1 MRGMAGRRPPSSV
14 GAMPAALRVLVV
26 DDHAVVRRGVVAY
39 LDVLDDVEVAGEAA
53 DGRDALDAAGRPAP
67 AGTLPDVV
75 LMDLQ
80 MPRMDGVAATAE
92 IARRFP
98 SVRVVVL
105 TSFGENE
112 RVHAALQQGAAGYLL
127 KDAGAAEVAAALYA
141 AARDEVFLDAAVARR
156 LAQEIRGPRS
166 GLARP
171 HRPGARD
178 PRSSSRRHVQQGD
191 RGRARDQRAHGPD
204 PRQQRARQ
212 AEPDLPHPGRA
223 RRRQGGPGC
232 AGHARRR
239 SLGLDRQMGA
249 FPDVRRR
256 VSRRSADR

>member
-1 MRGMAGRRPPSSV
+1 MRGMAGRFPRSSV

-26 DDHAVVRRGVVAY
+26 DDHSVVRRGVVSY

-53 DGRDALDAAGRPAP
+53 DGRDALEKLAALNS

-98 SVRVVVL
+98 SVRVVIL

-166 GLARP
+166 GLGALTSREREILVLVAAGMSNKEIAAELVISERTART
-171 HRPGARD
+171 HVSNVLGKLNLT
-178 PRSSSRRHVQQGD
+178 SRT
-191 RGRARDQRAHGPD
+191 
-204 PRQQRARQ
+204 Q
-212 AEPDLPHPGRA
+212 AALVAVREGLVEP
-223 RRRQGGPGC
+223 
-232 AGHARRR
+232 
-239 SLGLDRQMGA
+239 S
-249 FPDVRRR
+249 
-256 VSRRSADR
+256 

>member
-1 MRGMAGRRPPSSV
+1 MRGMAGRARPSSV
-14 GAMPAALRVLVV
+14 HAMTAPAALRVLVV
-26 DDHAVVRRGVVAY
+26 DDHSVVRRGVVSY
-39 LDVLDDVEVAGEAA
+39 LDVLDDVDVAGEAT
-53 DGRDALDAAGRPAP
+53 DGKDALDQLHVLDTRGL
-67 AGTLPDVV
+67 LPDVV

-98 SVRVVVL
+98 SVRVVIL

-166 GLARP
+166 GLAALT
-171 HRPGARD
+171 AREREILALVAAGMSNKEIAAELVISERTARTHVSNVLGKLNLTSRTQAALVAVREGLVE
-178 PRSSSRRHVQQGD
+178 RS
-191 RGRARDQRAHGPD
+191 
-204 PRQQRARQ
+204 
-212 AEPDLPHPGRA
+212 
-223 RRRQGGPGC
+223 
-232 AGHARRR
+232 
-239 SLGLDRQMGA
+239 
-249 FPDVRRR
+249 
-256 VSRRSADR
+256 

>member
-1 MRGMAGRRPPSSV
+1 MRGMAGRARPSSV
-14 GAMPAALRVLVV
+14 RAMTAPAALRVLVV
-26 DDHAVVRRGVVAY
+26 DDHSVVRRGVVSY
-39 LDVLDDVEVAGEAA
+39 LDVLDDVDVAGEAT
-53 DGRDALDAAGRPAP
+53 DGKDALDQLHVLDTRGM
-67 AGTLPDVV
+67 LPDVV

-98 SVRVVVL
+98 SVRVVIL

-166 GLARP
+166 GLAALT
-171 HRPGARD
+171 AREREILVLVAAGMSNKEIAAELVISERTARTHVSNVLGKLD
-178 PRSSSRRHVQQGD
+178 LTSRT
-191 RGRARDQRAHGPD
+191 
-204 PRQQRARQ
+204 Q
-212 AEPDLPHPGRA
+212 AALVAVREGLVEP
-223 RRRQGGPGC
+223 
-232 AGHARRR
+232 
-239 SLGLDRQMGA
+239 S
-249 FPDVRRR
+249 
-256 VSRRSADR
+256 

>member
-1 MRGMAGRRPPSSV
+1 MRGMAGRARPSSV
-14 GAMPAALRVLVV
+14 HAMTAPAALRVLVV
-26 DDHAVVRRGVVAY
+26 DDHSVVRRGVVSY
-39 LDVLDDVEVAGEAA
+39 LDVLDDVDVAGEAT
-53 DGRDALDAAGRPAP
+53 DGKDALDQLHVLDTRGM
-67 AGTLPDVV
+67 LPDVV

-98 SVRVVVL
+98 SVRVVIL

-166 GLARP
+166 GLAALT
-171 HRPGARD
+171 AREREILVLVAAGMSNKEIAAELVISERTARTHVSNVLGKLD
-178 PRSSSRRHVQQGD
+178 LTSRT
-191 RGRARDQRAHGPD
+191 
-204 PRQQRARQ
+204 Q
-212 AEPDLPHPGRA
+212 AALVAVREGLVEP
-223 RRRQGGPGC
+223 
-232 AGHARRR
+232 
-239 SLGLDRQMGA
+239 S
-249 FPDVRRR
+249 
-256 VSRRSADR
+256 

>member
-1 MRGMAGRRPPSSV
+1 MRGMAGRARPSSV
-14 GAMPAALRVLVV
+14 RAMTAPAALRVLVV
-26 DDHAVVRRGVVAY
+26 DDHSVVRRGVVSY
-39 LDVLDDVEVAGEAA
+39 LDVLDDVDVAGEAT
-53 DGRDALDAAGRPAP
+53 DGKDALEQLHALDTRGM
-67 AGTLPDVV
+67 LPDVV

-98 SVRVVVL
+98 SVRVVIL

-166 GLARP
+166 GLAALT
-171 HRPGARD
+171 AREREILVLVAAGMSNKEIAAELVISERTARTHVSNVLGKLD
-178 PRSSSRRHVQQGD
+178 LTSRT
-191 RGRARDQRAHGPD
+191 
-204 PRQQRARQ
+204 Q
-212 AEPDLPHPGRA
+212 AALVAVREGLVEP
-223 RRRQGGPGC
+223 
-232 AGHARRR
+232 
-239 SLGLDRQMGA
+239 S
-249 FPDVRRR
+249 
-256 VSRRSADR
+256 